1 MGIGSIIGAGAS
13 LFGSLSASNAQSNAA
28 AAAQTEQMQMFNTTQ
43 ANLKPYMTAGVGA
56 TNMLT
61 NALPSL
67 TAPFQPTMQQLE
79 NTPGYQFTLNQ
90 GLQGVQNSYAAQGL
104 ANSGAALK
112 GAGQYATGLASNTF
126 QTQFANN
133 LATNQQAYNM
143 LVGTAGIG
151 ENAAAGVGNAATTTG
166 SNIANSIMQGGTAQA
181 AGYMGAAGAINSGL
195 QGYYGSGIAAGA
207 NGLNANNYGLMG
219 LLNGSVNNPGL
230 TGNYG
235 LNSAEMGL
243 IHSPGVPGG

>member
-1 MGIGSIIGAGAS
+1 MGIIGSVVGAGAS
-13 LFGSLSASNAQSNAA
+13 LFGSLSASNAQSNSA
-28 AAAQTEQMQMFNTTQ
+28 AAAQAQQMQMFNTTQ

-67 TAPFQPTMQQLE
+67 MAPFQPTMQELA

-104 ANSGAALK
+104 GSSGAALK

-133 LATNQQAYNM
+133 LATNQTAYNM
-143 LVGTAGIG
+143 LAGTAGIG
-151 ENAAAGVGNAATTTG
+151 ENAAAGVGNAATATG
-166 SNIANSIMQGGTAQA
+166 QGMANSIMQGGNAQA
-181 AGYMGAAGAINSGL
+181 AGYLGAAGAVNSGINGVYQANAL
-195 QGYYGSGIAAGA
+195 NSLTGNNSGF
-207 NGLNANNYGLMG
+207 MG
-219 LLNGSVNNPGL
+219 FLNGSVNNPGL

-243 IHSPGVPGG
+243 INSSGVPGD

>member
-1 MGIGSIIGAGAS
+1 MGIIGSVVGAGAS
-13 LFGSLSASNAQSNAA
+13 LFGSLSASNAQSDAA
-28 AAAQTEQMQMFNTTQ
+28 AAAQAQQMQMFNTTQ

-143 LVGTAGIG
+143 LAGTAGIG
-151 ENAAAGVGNAATTTG
+151 ENAAAGVGNAATATG
-166 SNIANSIMQGGTAQA
+166 QGMANSIMQGGTAQA
-181 AGYMGAAGAINSGL
+181 AGYMGAAGAINSG
-195 QGYYGSGIAAGA
+195 I
-207 NGLNANNYGLMG
+207 NGMYQSS
-219 LLNGSVNNPGL
+219 LLNGLLGNGNNANQYAYSGYNQTGLPGNNINP
-230 TGNYG
+230 TG
-235 LNSAEMGL
+235 
-243 IHSPGVPGG
+243 